1 MYLAEDRDQ
10 HLNNLKERLLDR
22 KYPEKIVNDKI
33 KRATINDRRV
43 LILKQRKPMNKSDKK
58 VQLIFTHNKV
68 NPDIQMCVC
77 ECKKLVCKKVRAKYS
92 CTMHM

>member
-22 KYPEKIVNDKI
+22 KCPENIVNDKI
-33 KRATINDRRV
+33 KRATNNHRRD
-43 LILKQRKPMNKSDKK
+43 LILKQRKPMNKNDKK

-68 NPDIQMCVC
+68 NPDIQMCVR
-77 ECKKLVCKKVRAKYS
+77 ECKKLLCKNERAKYS